1 MESPTTTTVFST
13 KRLASRKNISRLN
26 IRDFAG
32 WWLRSFFLKVK
43 FLLLRGERE
52 ALLARREFLQQLALW
67 EEDVRIPLPGGKWLW
82 RRWWSLM
89 FSAACFQ
96 NDRDRLREFLIS
108 WFEISAKKQP
118 WYRWEMIVNL
128 INDRDA
134 TSSGWVLSSFGVN
147 ARMMMVSAVWEQWD
161 FLTDRKKLVHHD
173 RYLCTFADMQPVSTF
188 NKFNFSMDPTNHF
201 IFNSPL
207 VSICLIFSKNYNK

>member
-1 MESPTTTTVFST
+1 
-13 KRLASRKNISRLN
+13 
-26 IRDFAG
+26 
-32 WWLRSFFLKVK
+32 
-43 FLLLRGERE
+43 
-52 ALLARREFLQQLALW
+52 
-67 EEDVRIPLPGGKWLW
+67 
-82 RRWWSLM
+82 M

-147 ARMMMVSAVWEQWD
+147 ARMMMVSDVWEQ
-161 FLTDRKKLVHHD
+161 
-173 RYLCTFADMQPVSTF
+173 
-188 NKFNFSMDPTNHF
+188 
-201 IFNSPL
+201 
-207 VSICLIFSKNYNK
+207 